1 MFGMGGRDAVATLAA
16 VAETQALIE
25 FSPDGTIL
33 TANDAF
39 LSVMGYTLAEVRGRH
54 HRLFVDPLEAASP
67 EYARFWSDL
76 AAGRPVPAQEI
87 RRIAKDGHPVWI
99 QGSYNPVRDA
109 RGLVYKVVKMATDV
123 TAQRLRAADLL
134 GQVQALGRS
143 QAVITFDL
151 DGNILDANDN
161 FLSLMGYGIEELR
174 GRHHSIFV
182 DPAEVKGEAYRAL
195 WANLRKGHFDAG
207 EYCRHTKDGREV
219 YIQATYNP
227 ILDMDGNPFKVVKFA
242 SDITAQVRA
251 RQTNEQVL
259 SLVQRYLDDIVHAVE
274 NSNQQAMDTSGATE
288 QTSANIQAVAAGTG
302 ELDGSIRSIAENMN
316 QSRDAAE
323 RVFAQVDAV
332 GQAMA
337 RLLNGTNAMNGIVNL
352 IQEIAGQIN
361 LLALN
366 ATIESARA
374 GEAGKG
380 FAVVATEV
388 KSLARQASE
397 ATQRIA
403 DEIGTVQHVADD
415 VAGQVHDIH
424 NAVAS
429 VRTLVLSTAG
439 AIDQQS
445 SVARLMTRN
454 MQESSMAVQRIASNV
469 GDISRSTSLAND
481 QVSRVRDALKAIA

>member
-1 MFGMGGRDAVATLAA
+1 
-16 VAETQALIE
+16 
-25 FSPDGTIL
+25 
-33 TANDAF
+33 
-39 LSVMGYTLAEVRGRH
+39 
-54 HRLFVDPLEAASP
+54 
-67 EYARFWSDL
+67 
-76 AAGRPVPAQEI
+76 
-87 RRIAKDGHPVWI
+87 
-99 QGSYNPVRDA
+99 
-109 RGLVYKVVKMATDV
+109 MATDV
-123 TAQRLRAADLL
+123 TAQRLQAADLL

-151 DGNILDANDN
+151 DGTILDANDN
-161 FLSLMGYGIEELR
+161 FLALLGYRLEEVK
-174 GRHHSIFV
+174 GQHHRIFV
-182 DPAEVKGEAYRAL
+182 DPAEAAGEAYRAF
-195 WANLRKGHFDAG
+195 WTNLRQGHFDSG
-207 EYCRHTKDGREV
+207 EYCRHTKDGGEV

-227 ILDMDGNPFKVVKFA
+227 ILDMNGRPFKVVKFA
-242 SDITAQVRA
+242 SDITAQVKA
-251 RQTNEQVL
+251 RRTNEQVL
-259 SLVQRYLDDIVHAVE
+259 SLVQRYLDDIVQAVE
-274 NSNQQAMDTSGATE
+274 SSNQQAMDTSGVTE
-288 QTSANIQAVAAGTG
+288 QTSANIQAVAVGTNQ
-302 ELDGSIRSIAENMN
+302 LDGSIRSIAQNMN
-316 QSRDAAE
+316 QSREAAE
-323 RVFAQVDAV
+323 KVFAQVDAV
-332 GQAMA
+332 GTAMT

-388 KSLARQASE
+388 KSLARQASD

-403 DEIGTVQHVADD
+403 DEIGNVQHVADD
-415 VAGQVHDIH
+415 VAGQVHGIH
-424 NAVAS
+424 DAVAA
-429 VRTLVLSTAG
+429 VRSLVLSTAG

>member
-1 MFGMGGRDAVATLAA
+1 MFGIMRNDAAATLAA

-25 FSPDGTIL
+25 FAPDGTIL

-39 LSVMGYTLAEVRGRH
+39 LSVMGYTLAEVQGRH
-54 HRLFVDPLEAASP
+54 HRMFVDPLDAAHSD
-67 EYARFWSDL
+67 YTRFWSDL
-76 AAGRPVPAQEI
+76 AAGRSVPAQEI
-87 RRIAKDGHPVWI
+87 RRLAKGGRVVWI
-99 QGSYNPVRDA
+99 QGSYNPVRDV
-109 RGLVYKVVKMATDV
+109 RGRVYKVVKMATDV
-123 TAQRLRAADLL
+123 TAQRLQAADLL

-151 DGNILDANDN
+151 DGTILDANDN
-161 FLSLMGYGIEELR
+161 FLSLMGYRLEEVK
-174 GRHHSIFV
+174 GRHHRIFV
-182 DPAEVKGEAYRAL
+182 EPTEAMGDAYNTF
-195 WANLRKGHFDAG
+195 WTNLRQGHFDAG

-227 ILDMDGNPFKVVKFA
+227 IMDMNGKPFKVVKFA
-242 SDITAQVRA
+242 SDITAQVKA

-259 SLVQRYLDDIVHAVE
+259 SLVQQYLDDIVQAVE
-274 NSNQQAMDTSGATE
+274 KSNQQAVDTSGATE
-288 QTSANIQAVAAGTG
+288 QTSANIQAVAVGTDQ
-302 ELDGSIRSIAENMN
+302 LDGSIRAIAQNMN
-316 QSRDAAE
+316 QSREAAE
-323 RVFAQVDAV
+323 KVFSQVDAV
-332 GQAMA
+332 GQAMT
-337 RLLNGTNAMNGIVNL
+337 RLLSGTNAMNGIVNL

-424 NAVAS
+424 DAVAA

-445 SVARLMTRN
+445 GVARLMTQN

-469 GDISRSTSLAND
+469 GDISRSTTQAND